1 MKVVPDSE
9 RDSNKKI
16 ISKSYKSLTVK
27 KKQVYYYIYRFYS
40 YVTNGIDLT

>member
-27 KKQVYYYIYRFYS
+27 KNKYIIIF
-40 YVTNGIDLT
+40 IDSIHMLRMA